1 MSGVPTTAV
10 IAEDEA
16 PQRRELRGMLAAL
29 WPELHVVAEC
39 EDGPSALQACVSE
52 APDIAFLDIRM
63 PGLSGL
69 DVARGACEGT
79 HVVFITAYDEF
90 AVTAFEAGALDYL
103 LKPLD
108 VDRLRTTIDRLQGRP
123 PVRRSELEAAINA
136 LAGKLVPRQAITW
149 ITASI
154 GDKVTMIHIDDVV
167 SFRSDE
173 KYTRVDTASDSA
185 YIRTPLKELMRKLD
199 PDVFWRVHRNAIVR
213 VAAIQQ
219 VKPDGDG
226 RLLLRLK
233 GQSEPLRV
241 SDTFRHLFRA
251 M

>member
-1 MSGVPTTAV
+1 MSRAPTTAV

-29 WPELHVVAEC
+29 WPELHIIAEC
-39 EDGPSALQACVSE
+39 EDGPSALQTCVSE

-69 DVARGACEGT
+69 DVARGASEDT

-108 VDRLRTTIDRLQGRP
+108 VERLRTTINRLQGRP
-123 PVRRSELEAAINA
+123 PVRRTDLVAAINA
-136 LAGKLVPRQAITW
+136 LAGKLAPRESITW

-154 GDKVTMIHIDDVV
+154 GDKVKMIHIDDVI

-173 KYTRVDTASDSA
+173 KYTRVDTVSESA
-185 YIRTPLKELMRKLD
+185 YIRTSLKELTRKLD
-199 PDVFWRVHRNAIVR
+199 PDAFWRVHRNAIVR
-213 VAAIQQ
+213 VAAIEQ

-226 RLLLRLK
+226 RLLLRIK
-233 GQSEPLRV
+233 GQSAPLRV